1 MPSEEM
7 NYGLNAGQRDAN
19 PLMVSL
25 ASSKD
30 SIPQNIEE
38 LYKKEEV
45 VKRQRKVAPV
55 VKQSIES
62 SVTFKLPRYKENQ
75 LSNVVVL
82 PKELQKDI
90 NKSDDEKHE
99 FGLEEWKEDPQNI
112 FGSLDP
118 DHEFSFLTRR
128 ANNRRKKSAYS

>member
-1 MPSEEM
+1 
-7 NYGLNAGQRDAN
+7 
-19 PLMVSL
+19 
-25 ASSKD
+25 
-30 SIPQNIEE
+30 
-38 LYKKEEV
+38 
-45 VKRQRKVAPV
+45 
-55 VKQSIES
+55 
-62 SVTFKLPRYKENQ
+62 
-75 LSNVVVL
+75 VVL